1 MRTPRD
7 VSAPRFWAP
16 RRPTRTP
23 AIGNLGRLPRRAR
36 LGRLA
41 VALGLA
47 VALLAGRF
55 FLNVGAGTPLPPLP
69 GAAQVTP
76 HVLRGGQPDDLDL
89 ELLAE
94 QYRVRAVVN
103 LNRPNVEERAVTAA
117 QHQAYL
123 EIPIAADAAP
133 TWPQLAT
140 IAEFLRRYT
149 GRGQVVY
156 LHDNGGG
163 GSVVATTEM
172 LVLLRGE
179 PLRQVL
185 RSTRREQPSLG
196 SQQMLDVFDL
206 AAALTSG
213 PRPAVSSRNP
223 YNGAHLVSW

>member
-7 VSAPRFWAP
+7 VSTAKFWA
-16 RRPTRTP
+16 RRGPTSSP
-23 AIGNLGRLPRRAR
+23 AIGNLGRLPTRAR
-36 LGRLA
+36 LVRLA
-41 VALGLA
+41 VALGFA

-55 FLNVGAGTPLPPLP
+55 LLNVGAGTPLPPLP

-76 HVLRGGQPDDLDL
+76 HLLRGGQPADLDL

-103 LNRPNVEERAVTAA
+103 INRPNVEERAVTAA

-123 EIPIAADAAP
+123 EIPIAAAAAP

-140 IAEFLRRYT
+140 IAGFMRRYT
-149 GRGQVVY
+149 RHGQVVY
-156 LHDNGGG
+156 LHDNSGGG
-163 GSVVATTEM
+163 PVVATTEM
-172 LVLLRGE
+172 LFLLRGE

-185 RSTRREQPSLG
+185 RSTRREQPSLSG
-196 SQQMLDVFDL
+196 QQVLDVFDL

-213 PRPAVSSRNP
+213 PRPAVSNRNP
-223 YNGAHLVSW
+223 YNGAHFVSW